1 MEDAM
6 RLTPSDAEPGLW
18 VNPDWQ
24 EGSPGMFAVVI
35 GVSRYL
41 HLAEG
46 ESPAPETFG
55 LGQLRVSALTAFEVF
70 RWLAEGYRVE
80 GCPLAKCWLLL
91 SPAEE
96 EKEHAPGIAE
106 HLPPATFDNCEQAIG
121 FWWSHMQQLP
131 RSVAEHSRALFFF
144 SGHGLETHQ
153 DQQILLLS
161 DYLKPPQCNCNK
173 ALSTESLKKGL
184 ASLAVPHQ
192 LFLLD
197 ACRND
202 HYVLRAKKITGA
214 PVLTE
219 DEAALVNPALVAPL
233 LFATAPGQQALQ
245 HMHPD
250 RGLSLFGRALLDGL
264 LGKPTIH
271 LDCQGHVCSV
281 NLYPL
286 QGYMKQRV
294 VELLTEVGAQVI
306 QPVKLGGSSIDNVP
320 ITYLEHAAVLTAR
333 PELALPPT
341 RGPGGELMGTGVP
354 TPGERAARI
363 EKTLRDL
370 FTVEREVAPETR
382 RSIWAQKFAIGHD
395 LFGSEAVTAIWSEQ
409 VRLYALDKRSWIDN
423 PDTLVLH
430 KIERDDAARSY
441 RAEISVAEKD
451 QVGHWLELVD
461 GAGTAHGCFLPAD
474 RYKHYH
480 YKYHRYKRPR
490 YVLEF
495 DVTFDEGSGCQISR
509 LEASLSMKNSGLL
522 GAAAELWQRY
532 RMADVGEAV
541 NAFEISVLERM
552 VCERLDSSPLAATV
566 AALILLRANRL
577 DLLHNWLHNLAN
589 WFDEQSDGPALWAEQ
604 VLQQQPRGIDA
615 AIAEAAEYLGLLIER
630 GLPHTGEALS
640 YAAGLSDRLARLI
653 DRVPQGS
660 RPKLERL
667 HEQIGNALVFFRP
680 GGLFTSYAG
689 FTPGTDP
696 WFQLA

>member
-96 EKEHAPGIAE
+96 EKEHAPGIAK

-233 LFATAPGQQALQ
+233 LFATAPGQQAFQ

-589 WFDEQSDGPALWAEQ
+589 WFDEQSDGPALWAWLVDSFLNEAEWR
-604 VLQQQPRGIDA
+604 VKIRFRVIDFN
-615 AIAEAAEYLGLLIER
+615 LLW
-630 GLPHTGEALS
+630 G
-640 YAAGLSDRLARLI
+640 Y
-653 DRVPQGS
+653 
-660 RPKLERL
+660 
-667 HEQIGNALVFFRP
+667 
-680 GGLFTSYAG
+680 
-689 FTPGTDP
+689 
-696 WFQLA
+696 